1 MSTPQNYCCQCL
13 CPCSEPQLP
22 PPHSAVDT
30 SIPGSSSGPC
40 LYEVTGFFP
49 VSWCTRDPVCPLQV
63 WSFCF
68 PQSYE
73 IPVIKLH
80 WPSKQ
85 IPGGILLLLSD
96 PQAREPD
103 MGLRTITPV
112 GEPLRYNYF
121 PVCGLPTRWVWDLI
135 LSWLRPSYYLMAS
148 SLSLDVGTFFG
159 RFKHF
164 FVDGC
169 LAVTCDFVR
178 RGVLTCFYCHL
189 ISASPKYSFDPLFF
203 LLLQE
208 PLWCTGWH
216 TLYHRSHMLLSFFQ
230 ICLLS
235 AVLIGWFP
243 LFYLPYHL
251 FVLLHYLVCY
261 SLLLAWLVPW
271 QLNCNW
277 VV

>member
-1 MSTPQNYCCQCL
+1 MSSCGLRKTLSSLSADGWGCVPALFIVSPEASKHWSLQAVGWGQVLVRKWWPPGELMPMSTPQNYCCQCL

-135 LSWLRPSYYLMAS
+135 LS
-148 SLSLDVGTFFG
+148 
-159 RFKHF
+159 
-164 FVDGC
+164 
-169 LAVTCDFVR
+169 
-178 RGVLTCFYCHL
+178 
-189 ISASPKYSFDPLFF
+189 
-203 LLLQE
+203 
-208 PLWCTGWH
+208 
-216 TLYHRSHMLLSFFQ
+216 
-230 ICLLS
+230 
-235 AVLIGWFP
+235 
-243 LFYLPYHL
+243 
-251 FVLLHYLVCY
+251 
-261 SLLLAWLVPW
+261 
-271 QLNCNW
+271 
-277 VV
+277 